1 MVESSCQD
9 VMQTVAPMT
18 EYVPA
23 SQSWQATAVAA
34 PGLPYLPAA
43 HTQSVLAV
51 LPVPTVMADAR
62 HGMQVAMEVCFVAAD
77 QEPAGQTE
85 HTETA
90 PPPYLPASQ
99 LVQSVLAAEVFKTP
113 VAE

>member
-1 MVESSCQD
+1 
-9 VMQTVAPMT
+9 MT
-18 EYVPA
+18 EPRGTLV
-23 SQSWQATAVAA
+23 QVALFVLMHA
-34 PGLPYLPAA
+34 LLDVLPAGA
-43 HTQSVLAV
+43 Q
-51 LPVPTVMADAR
+51 LPSAIVPIVALGRRRDSLSR
-62 HGMQVAMEVCFVAAD
+62 HGLQVAMEVCFVAAD
-77 QEPAGQTE
+77 QEPAGQRE